1 MTVHPPKR
9 RTNVSIEGAL
19 LDEARE
25 LGLNVSAVAEAALG
39 AAVREARARAWAA
52 EAAPAIA
59 RRAAWVEA
67 HGLPLARWQLWRPS
81 EEQDGA

>member
-1 MTVHPPKR
+1 MTVLAPKR

-25 LGLNVSAVAEAALG
+25 LGLNVSAVAEAALA

-52 EAAPAIA
+52 EAAPAIE
-59 RRAAWVEA
+59 RRAAWIEA
-67 HGLPLARWQLWRPS
+67 HGLPLAPWQVWRPDGDR
-81 EEQDGA
+81 DGA

>member
-1 MTVHPPKR
+1 MTALAPKR
-9 RTNVSIEGAL
+9 RTNVSIEGPL

-52 EAAPAIA
+52 EAAPAIKQ
-59 RRAAWVEA
+59 RVTWIETW
-67 HGLPLARWQLWRPS
+67 GLPLAPWQVWRPG
-81 EEQDGA
+81 EGRGRA